1 MQVIGS
7 PFKVM
12 KILSE
17 GFGYSVPVCP
27 IEGDLSLLLGIY
39 VLKIVQVRS
48 RVGSEKRELAFS
60 QFRIEIKINISLKGL
75 FLSLGSH
82 ENFGNRFWL
91 QSSYNADDR

>member
-27 IEGDLSLLLGIY
+27 IEGDLSFLFIKRIHNKESLGQ
-39 VLKIVQVRS
+39 VQGD
-48 RVGSEKRELAFS
+48 VGEKRTCIFTI
-60 QFRIEIKINISLKGL
+60 QN
-75 FLSLGSH
+75 
-82 ENFGNRFWL
+82 
-91 QSSYNADDR
+91 

>member
-27 IEGDLSLLLGIY
+27 IEGDLFSLLFYEKTKESSGQ
-39 VLKIVQVRS
+39 VQGD
-48 RVGSEKRELAFS
+48 VGEKRTCIFTI
-60 QFRIEIKINISLKGL
+60 QN
-75 FLSLGSH
+75 
-82 ENFGNRFWL
+82 
-91 QSSYNADDR
+91 

>member
-27 IEGDLSLLLGIY
+27 IEGDLSLLLQESTKKESSGQ
-39 VLKIVQVRS
+39 VQGD
-48 RVGSEKRELAFS
+48 VGEKRTCIFTI
-60 QFRIEIKINISLKGL
+60 QN
-75 FLSLGSH
+75 
-82 ENFGNRFWL
+82 
-91 QSSYNADDR
+91 

>member
-27 IEGDLSLLLGIY
+27 IEGDLSLLYGMY
-39 VLKIVQVRS
+39 
-48 RVGSEKRELAFS
+48 
-60 QFRIEIKINISLKGL
+60 
-75 FLSLGSH
+75 
-82 ENFGNRFWL
+82 
-91 QSSYNADDR
+91 